1 MMAII
6 LDGKLMS
13 APVLQER
20 ITSNGQITGDFTS
33 EEAATIA
40 NALRNP
46 LNAPLM
52 IIEEYADSK
61 LSLGAALLR
70 IAIIR
75 NYTEIIELLIKQRP
89 EVINAMGKNKETALD
104 FASRNHTKVADLLR
118 KHGGKTAEELKAKG
132 K

>member
-1 MMAII
+1 MCIR
-6 LDGKLMS
+6 D
-13 APVLQER
+13 R
-20 ITSNGQITGDFTS
+20 
-33 EEAATIA
+33 
-40 NALRNP
+40 

-89 EVINAMGKNKETALD
+89 EVINAMGKNKGTALD

-118 KHGGKTAEELKAKG
+118 KHGGKTKKELEAG
-132 K
+132 N